1 MSPSGPLSADAG
13 KPVHH
18 YKRGTLRY
26 TKAGLVT
33 LFAWLLWGD
42 FCFSLMEVVVPALVP
57 LQLKSHQASS
67 LLISVVMTTLPAFLN
82 MTVCPLVSFKSDR
95 FRSRWGR
102 RLPFIVS
109 TLPFLCLSLVLIGWH
124 AEAADFLRNHIGVF
138 RNAAPATLVIG
149 LVAFFVVSFQFFNMF
164 VASVLQCLF
173 VDVVPVEFL
182 GRFNG
187 MTRIVGTGAGM
198 AFNFFIFKFA
208 ESHSKEIFTGAALI
222 YLIGFGVVCLF
233 IREGEYPPAP
243 VDENK
248 TDGWFSGVGT
258 FFRESYSH
266 RFYWFFFLKET
277 FVAVAATIGIFQI
290 FFQKEMGL
298 SLQQIGWM
306 AGIGGGAAL
315 VAMYFAAIFVDRWHP
330 LRIQAYLGV
339 FTAVTGFTS
348 LIWSTMSIPASMFFW
363 LSLGGTLSLSFGSAM
378 GAVSSITSFM
388 RVMPKSRFGQF
399 CSASA
404 ILRSLGTMVAGVFAG
419 IFMDGIR
426 WLCSGSDYAYRFYFV
441 WSWGFSILAAVFL
454 VKAYREWLRLG
465 GDKNYAA
472 PAPWSPEGFE
482 RLEEGDSSHLANPR
496 LVLVSMNV
504 FSAGF
509 VITLLLAPVFLLM
522 MHRHEM
528 AGAFRWYLILFVPL
542 MSAVFFLWLM
552 QIRSLKKDI
561 AARKEGRPSR
571 YGIPHHGVLMVMGV
585 QGLLAFPIYWLQM
598 FWTIR
603 HDMGRELLLF
613 AGFKLLA
620 SAALLLVVHILRVME
635 RDHGGVDAATPGDGT
650 PPEGPF
656 IAPVIHQRL

>member
-1 MSPSGPLSADAG
+1 MSSSVSLPADAG
-13 KPVHH
+13 KAAHY
-18 YKRGTLRY
+18 YKRGTLSY

-102 RLPFIVS
+102 RLPFIVT

-124 AEAADFLRNHIGVF
+124 AEAAEFLRSHIGVF
-138 RNAAPATLVIG
+138 RNAAPATLVVG
-149 LVAFFVVSFQFFNMF
+149 LVALFVVSFQFFNMF

-222 YLIGFGVVCLF
+222 YLIGFGLMCLF

-243 VDENK
+243 VDEERSG
-248 TDGWFSGVGT
+248 GWFSGVRT

-277 FVAVAATIGIFQI
+277 FVAVGATIGIFQI

-363 LSLGGTLSLSFGSAM
+363 LSLGANLSLSFGSAM

-388 RVMPKSRFGQF
+388 RVMPKSRYGQF

-404 ILRSLGTMVAGVFAG
+404 ILRSLGTMVAGVLAG
-419 IFMDGIR
+419 VFMDGVR
-426 WLCSGSDYAYRFYFV
+426 WLCHGSDYAYRFYFV

-454 VKAYREWLRLG
+454 FKAYREWLRLG
-465 GDKNYAA
+465 GDKDYAA
-472 PAPWSPEGFE
+472 PAPWSSEGFE

-522 MHRHEM
+522 MHRHGM
-528 AGAFRWYLILFVPL
+528 AGAFHWYLLLFVPL

-552 QIRSLKKDI
+552 QIRSLRKDI
-561 AARKEGRPSR
+561 AARMAGRPTR

-613 AGFKLLA
+613 AALKLLS

-635 RDHGGVDAATPGDGT
+635 KTSSPKTDAESPNCA
-650 PPEGPF
+650 
-656 IAPVIHQRL
+656 APVIC